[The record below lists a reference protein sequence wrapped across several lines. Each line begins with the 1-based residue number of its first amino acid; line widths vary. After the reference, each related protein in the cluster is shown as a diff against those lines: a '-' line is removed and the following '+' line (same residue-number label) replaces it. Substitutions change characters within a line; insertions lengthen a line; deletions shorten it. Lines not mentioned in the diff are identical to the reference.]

1 MSGKTAIA
9 AGLAVLISAAVHGAL
24 LSNIA
29 PSDGGTDTPPGV
41 AEVSVIGQSFEDLAA
56 GQLRPV
62 TPSSAAIA
70 PVETEARA
78 VTLTASAPLTPVV
91 AETPQANPTPAD
103 RVSVASTVTAPV
115 PDRIAAQEPP
125 PVRQPTGDT
134 PRPETRPPRPEPTE
148 ATPAPPPAQQGNAD
162 RDAQAGTAHGSTEG
176 SATQRQGDTEAAPGP
191 SAREIARY
199 PQQVNRHLGRL
210 RRPASAFRGTAV
222 IGFTIAPNGGLAALS
237 VDRSSGDAEFDE
249 LALRYIRGAAPFP
262 APPAGAQ
269 TRFAVS
275 VRGR

>member
-9 AGLAVLISAAVHGAL
+9 AGLAVLTSAAVHGAL
-24 LSNIA
+24 LGSIA
-29 PSDGGTDTPPGV
+29 APTGGTETPPGV

-62 TPSSAAIA
+62 TPPSGAVA
-70 PVETEARA
+70 PVPAQVSA
-78 VTLTASAPLTPVV
+78 VTPTAPAPLTPVV
-91 AETPQANPTPAD
+91 TETPQATPTRAD
-103 RVSVASTVTAPV
+103 GVSVASTVTAPV
-115 PDRIAAQEPP
+115 SDRVAAQEPP
-125 PVRQPTGDT
+125 PVRQPTADT
-134 PRPETRPPRPEPTE
+134 PRPETRPPRPDPPEEP
-148 ATPAPPPAQQGNAD
+148 PAPPPTQQGNAD
-162 RDAQAGTAHGSTEG
+162 RNAQAGTAQGSTTG

-199 PQQVNRHLGRL
+199 PQQVNRHLGRQ
-210 RRPASAFRGTAV
+210 RRPDSGFRGTAI

-237 VDRSSGDAEFDE
+237 VERSSGDAGFDE
-249 LALRYIRGAAPFP
+249 LALRHIRGAVPFP
-262 APPAGAQ
+262 APPDGAQ